1 MFPLL
6 SQDRSDDALAA
17 EKTAYTEELEMKLDK
32 RIAAIAF
39 SNECVAIEI
48 AATLALNQ
56 FQKKYTRAMINRSTL
71 LQEEEDRLIAAK
83 TKAWNDRFA
92 AESEAYPPTLES
104 ILWIVAKSG
113 FTKEVS
119 PLMNL
124 SKATRECKNM
134 QRYMREVRNEKRV
147 DERGIARGGQ
157 TQLHYYCEKGMTSS
171 VERMLAMRSID
182 VEAKGE
188 YGWACLHTA
197 TQNDYLAICRLLIA
211 KGAQVEAKVSSGI
224 TPAHWAAYQGH
235 VEIVRLLCD
244 HGADIEVRSD
254 YGWIL
259 LHNAAYNGHIS
270 VVKELI
276 EERNAEINARDDNG
290 RTALSLARQQNNDEI
305 AAYLVSH
312 GGIE

>member
-1 MFPLL
+1 MKLRKVTL
-6 SQDRSDDALAA
+6 A
-17 EKTAYTEELEMKLDK
+17 EKTAYAVELEMKLEK
-32 RIAAIAF
+32 RLAAIAYF
-39 SNECVAIEI
+39 NECVLIEI

-56 FQKKYTRAMINRSTL
+56 FQKKYTRIMINRSTL

-113 FTKEVS
+113 FTKEVA

-124 SKATRECKNM
+124 SKATRECKNL
-134 QRYMREVRNEKRV
+134 QREMREVKMGRWR
-147 DERGIARGGQ
+147 Q
-157 TQLHYYCEKGMTSS
+157 TQLHYYCEHGMTSS
-171 VERMLAMRSID
+171 VVRMLEMRSID
-182 VEAKGE
+182 VEAKGGVLE
-188 YGWACLHTA
+188 RTCLHTA
-197 TQNDYLAICRLLIA
+197 AEYGHLAICRLLVD
-211 KGAQVEAKVSSGI
+211 KGAQVEAKDI
-224 TPAHWAAYQGH
+224 YDRTPLYLAAKRGC

-244 HGADIEVRSD
+244 RGADVEARS
-254 YGWIL
+254 GSGRRP
-259 LHNAAYNGHIS
+259 LHCAAIDGHIS

-276 EERNAEINARDDNG
+276 EERNIVINAIDNVG
-290 RTALSLARQQNNDEI
+290 RTALSFARRDNKLDV